1 MSLSVPAPSGVLG
14 GVTFVRDTIHA
25 SSLPEVRTCTK
36 VSLASDFEGW
46 LKSLLVKEHE
56 EGKNGCASLQCCPG
70 IQQTAVSGLLTQ
82 APVPLP
88 PAAFPAVG
96 ICAEGAAAPM
106 CRVGALPGSPSAL
119 GAARHRGGLCVAPV
133 QS

>member
-1 MSLSVPAPSGVLG
+1 MSLSVPTPSGVLG

-56 EGKNGCASLQCCPG
+56 EGRNGCASLECCSG
-70 IQQTAVSGLLTQ
+70 LQQAAVSGLLSQ
-82 APVPLP
+82 APLPLS

-106 CRVGALPGSPSAL
+106 CRVGALPGSPSAP
-119 GAARHRGGLCVAPV
+119 GAAGHRGGLCVAPV
-133 QS
+133 KS